1 VIFALYINGHDVVAL
16 YHHPNRMW
24 LITPLLILWISRV
37 WLLASRGLLDEDP
50 VVFALSD
57 RMSLLLGLGVAAIAF
72 SAL

>member
-1 VIFALYINGHDVVAL
+1 
-16 YHHPNRMW
+16 MW

-57 RMSLLLGLGVAAIAF
+57 RMSLLLCLGVAVVAY